1 MVSQVSDLRATTSG
15 VNRQPAVIAKRAG
28 HNTQVVESPR
38 IAESKQRDPI
48 RLSQTLT
55 PEHTRRQ
62 SLLQRAQQQLAS
74 AQVAERSLM
83 EIGNGL
89 GELNKRL
96 SFALKS
102 GGASAKITAEI
113 DRINT
118 SMERSIQQ
126 AEFQNQPVV
135 SRQLKP
141 IYHGDD
147 RTTFRIKGLDT
158 NRAVGRD
165 ETLVFNLGKG
175 GANAVPVKLDSQ
187 ATPEKQAM
195 QFRQAFNEHGIGV
208 GLDKQRQLVFNAS
221 EQDWQ
226 RVSTHMKVT
235 GQGERFPAGKANR
248 AKVDTTEPRFEPLKL
263 KADNQHL
270 RESQAETKQLMQQ
283 VKASVQELRAHRRL
297 VNEKISAINEKN
309 VNSAEISL
317 STVERDL
324 ERVLP
329 KEASFT
335 QVYQNIQTQANVH
348 RHTVVALL
356 TRS

>member
-1 MVSQVSDLRATTSG
+1 MSDLRAATSG
-15 VNRQPAVIAKRAG
+15 ANRHSSVIAKRAEG
-28 HNTQVVESPR
+28 SLVTNSTKV
-38 IAESKQRDPI
+38 AESKQRDPI

-102 GGASAKITAEI
+102 GGASAKISAEI
-113 DRINT
+113 EKING
-118 SMERSIQQ
+118 SMERTIQS
-126 AEFQNQPVV
+126 AEFQQQPVV

-158 NRAVGRD
+158 ARSVGRD

-208 GLDKQRQLVFNAS
+208 GLDKQRQLVFSTS

-226 RVSTHMKVT
+226 RVSTHLKVT

-248 AKVDTTEPRFEPLKL
+248 ARVETTEPRFEPLKL
-263 KADNQHL
+263 KSDNQHL

-283 VKASVQELRAHRRL
+283 VKVSIHELRAHRRL
-297 VNEKISAINEKN
+297 VNEKITAINER
-309 VNSAEISL
+309 NSDVSEISL
-317 STVERDL
+317 ATVEKDL